1 MFKVRKNKSKL
12 FFAFLIV
19 FVFFGGILAVSKIP
33 ALASA
38 TDGTI
43 NATDKYAWTEN
54 AGWLNFGTTEGNV
67 HVTDSV
73 LTGYAWSENLGWIS
87 LNCSNTSS
95 CGTVDYKIS
104 NNGEG
109 TLTGYAWSENA
120 GWINFNPTYGGV
132 TINSSGE
139 FLGYAW
145 GENIGWIVLNC
156 NTTASCA
163 TVSYKVKT
171 DWRPASTRIS
181 CGDGTCN
188 GTETCGTCAADCGSC
203 SSGGGSSSLPSDAK
217 NPPIPPIGGFK
228 VFING
233 DQSETNSR
241 EVVLSISGGPN
252 TVRMA
257 ISNTPDFKN
266 ANQENYQITKN
277 WILSEGEGSKMVYVK
292 FYTKYGQ
299 PASGI
304 FSDGIVYKKSAQL
317 ITQPSFQPVV
327 VPTFGV
333 TKNSSPTVKPS
344 AAKPVFLFTKNLILG
359 SRGMEVTKLQEKLQS
374 FGFFPKNIK
383 PTGLYGPTTLKA
395 VKAFQKANKVE
406 TLGIVGPKTRVKLNE
421 R

>member
-1 MFKVRKNKSKL
+1 MQKLEKSKL
-12 FFAFLIV
+12 MFFLAFLSV
-19 FVFFGGILAVSKIP
+19 LVLTGGILALSKIP
-33 ALASA
+33 VLASA

-43 NATDKYAWTEN
+43 DSTDKYAWTEN

-87 LNCSNTSS
+87 LNCSNDTS

-145 GENIGWIVLNC
+145 GENIGWVVFNC
-156 NTTASCA
+156 NTTVSCA
-163 TVSYKVKT
+163 TVNYKVKT
-171 DWRPASTRIS
+171 DWRPSSARIS

-188 GTETCGTCAADCGSC
+188 GTETCGTCAADCGAC
-203 SSGGGSSSLPSDAK
+203 NTGGGGGGLPAEAINS
-217 NPPIPPIGGFK
+217 PILPIGGFK
-228 VFING
+228 IFINN
-233 DQSETNSR
+233 DQPETNSR
-241 EVVLSISGGPN
+241 EVVLSLTGGPN

-266 ANQENYQITKN
+266 SSQENYQITKN
-277 WILSEGEGSKMVYVK
+277 WTLSDGEGNKIVYVK
-292 FYTKYGQ
+292 FYTKYGH
-299 PASGI
+299 PSSEVI
-304 FSDGIVYKKSAQL
+304 SDGIVYKKSAQAVK
-317 ITQPSFQPVV
+317 QPSSQPVV
-327 VPTFGV
+327 IPTSGS
-333 TKNSSPTVKPS
+333 TQKPSPTVKP
-344 AAKPVFLFTKNLILG
+344 PVPKFLFTKSLVSG
-359 SRGMEVTKLQEKLQS
+359 SRGVEVTKLQQRLQEL
-374 FGFFPKNIK
+374 GFFPKNIK
-383 PTGLYGPTTLKA
+383 PTGFYGPTTFKA

-406 TLGIVGPKTRVKLNE
+406 VLGIVGPRTRAKLNGK
-421 R
+421 